1 MMGEFTLKTSKQF
14 ETVDITSQVK
24 KIVKDSKVK
33 EGLCIVYCPHATGA
47 VIINESW
54 DPNIGLDF
62 LDALDKMVPLHA
74 GWRHDKVD
82 NNAAAHIKAAILGPS
97 ENIIIKNSELRL
109 GQWQN
114 IFFCEFDGPR
124 TERRFYVKIIK
135 S

>member
-1 MMGEFTLKTSKQF
+1 MGEFTLKTSKQF

-124 TERRFYVKIIK
+124 TERRVYVKIIK

>member
-1 MMGEFTLKTSKQF
+1 MGEFTLKTSKQF

>member
-124 TERRFYVKIIK
+124 TERRVYVKIIK